1 MDGLKKINDTYG
13 HVEGDSALIIMANA
27 ISSACTSHEYPARV
41 GGDEFYIIGTDEY
54 TPDDIEHKKN
64 KIKRYLDE
72 YNSTSEKNYEVENST
87 GILCI
92 KPDGMYTMTELL
104 DKADKLMYADKIMRK
119 KERKN

>member
-41 GGDEFYIIGTDEY
+41 GETNFILLALMSIRLM
-54 TPDDIEHKKN
+54 ILSKKN

-72 YNSTSEKNYEVENST
+72 YNSTSEKIMKLKTVPAYYALNLTE
-87 GILCI
+87 CI
-92 KPDGMYTMTELL
+92 
-104 DKADKLMYADKIMRK
+104 R
-119 KERKN
+119 